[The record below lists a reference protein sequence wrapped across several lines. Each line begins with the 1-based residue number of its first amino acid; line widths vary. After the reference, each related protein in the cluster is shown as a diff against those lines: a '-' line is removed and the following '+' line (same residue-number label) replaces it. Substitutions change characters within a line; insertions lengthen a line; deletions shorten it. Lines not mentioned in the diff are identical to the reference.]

1 MGFLKYNSDELMKFS
16 ISPLADSGEL
26 PIETQLTLQE
36 LSLHKPAVSK
46 MVHTARGRRAGIR
59 CKQHYISEKHKPKS
73 GVDFSNLINIV
84 HQVNCFS
91 EKNVKRRLNAHSV
104 KTKPFY

>member
-1 MGFLKYNSDELMKFS
+1 MKFS
-16 ISPLADSGEL
+16 ICPLADSGEL

-36 LSLHKPAVSK
+36 LSLHKHAVSK
-46 MVHTARGRRAGIR
+46 MVHTARGRRAGRR

-84 HQVNCFS
+84 PQVNCFS
-91 EKNVKRRLNAHSV
+91 EKNVKNV
-104 KTKPFY
+104 VF